1 MQAKVYLGL
10 FGNDQDNTKIQTV
23 VVRELES
30 PMASK
35 ITHCT
40 LHVDFRGYF
49 YWKLACLC
57 AIKVLEAS
65 ILFHFIITKQ
75 ISLEQYERE

>member
-10 FGNDQDNTKIQTV
+10 FGNDQDNTKIHTV
-23 VVRELES
+23 LVREFG
-30 PMASK
+30 
-35 ITHCT
+35 ITNGFKDYSCT
-40 LHVDFRGYF
+40 LHVNFRGYF

-75 ISLEQYERE
+75 ISLE